1 MRIIGYCRVSTA
13 QQASEGV
20 SLDVQRDRIEA
31 YAKYVGAEIVDIVV
45 EQGSGKDLSRPKLG
59 ETIGRLLDGEAN
71 ALCVYAIDR
80 LSRSTI
86 DFLTTVDRLNKA
98 GVDFVSCREQLD
110 SSTPHG
116 RFTMTMFGALAQ
128 MEREIISART
138 KDSLDRLRAEG
149 KASGPTP
156 YGWQKDEDTGMLY
169 EHPEEQDV
177 IELIAFYVG
186 QDRSWNWVA
195 ERLNRKGIPP
205 KRGRRWQGHVVKA
218 VFERAR
224 EVKCQD

>member
-13 QQASEGV
+13 QQANEGV
-20 SLDVQRDRIEA
+20 SLDVQRDAIWA
-31 YAKYVGAEIVDIVV
+31 YANYVGAELVDVVV
-45 EQGSGKDLSRPKLG
+45 EQGSGKDLSRPKLT
-59 ETIGRLLDGEAN
+59 ETIARLLNGEAN

-80 LSRSTI
+80 LSRSTL
-86 DFLTTVDRLNKA
+86 DFLTTVDRLNKS
-98 GVDFVSCREQLD
+98 GIDFVSCREQLD

-156 YGWQKDEDTGMLY
+156 FGWQKDAETGMLY
-169 EHPEEQDV
+169 EDPGEQDT
-177 IELIAFYVG
+177 IELISFYVR
-186 QDRSWNWVA
+186 QDRSWNWIA
-195 ERLNRKGIPP
+195 DRLNRKGIPP
-205 KRGRRWQGHVVKA
+205 KKGKRWQGHVVKA
-218 VFERAR
+218 IFERAR
-224 EVKCQD
+224 EVKCLD